1 MTPSISFAAAF
12 VLTLVLLGITAWS
25 GLRARRKIHVP
36 AVGLTLVSLGLTIYC
51 AYRLGDTLDLPSAGP
66 ITPIHLTLARLA
78 TLALLLPIAFGIRT
92 LFVPRTRR
100 LHGRLAWF
108 ALGIVV
114 LAAATGVVMVSLAEP
129 VGSP

>member
-1 MTPSISFAAAF
+1 LTPTIAFSVAFA
-12 VLTLVLLGITAWS
+12 LTLVLLGVTAWS
-25 GLRARRKIHVP
+25 GLRAKRRIHVP
-36 AVGLTLVSLGLTIYC
+36 AVVLTVAMLGVTIYY

-66 ITPIHLTLARLA
+66 ITPIHLALARLA

-108 ALGIVV
+108 ALAIVV

-129 VGSP
+129 VGAP